1 MFLFDEN
8 NEVSTHLMVA
18 ADADALILVQVM
30 EELRSTKKALK
41 KAIDDIPDY
50 TGKYS
55 PDDYIANEQNDYNIA
70 VNAFGEAL
78 RDFIW
83 KTSPK
88 SR

>member
-8 NEVSTHLMVA
+8 NEVINSITPVNIDSL
-18 ADADALILVQVM
+18 ALVNAI

-41 KAIDDIPDY
+41 RANENIPNY
-50 TGKYS
+50 TGQYT
-55 PDDYIANEQNDYNIA
+55 DQEYVAQEQNDYNIA

-88 SR
+88 GR